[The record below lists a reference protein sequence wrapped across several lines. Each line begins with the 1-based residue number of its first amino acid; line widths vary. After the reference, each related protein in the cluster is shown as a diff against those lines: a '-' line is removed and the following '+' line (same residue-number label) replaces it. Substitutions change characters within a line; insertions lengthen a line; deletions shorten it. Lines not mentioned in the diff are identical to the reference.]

1 MIGVVM
7 AGGKGTRLRP
17 LTLDQPKPL
26 LPVAGRPVVQWGLR
40 SLERAG
46 IKEVVLTTAYRRELL
61 MDRLG
66 DGSDVGV
73 KIEYVEE
80 QKPLG
85 TAGGVKNAEH
95 LLDER
100 FVVMSADVVADVD
113 LGALVRFHEKSGAL
127 ATLALTEVED
137 PTQFGIVGLD
147 DKGRIER
154 FKEKPRP
161 EEAFSNLTNTGIYV
175 VEPEVLERVP
185 AGKPFD
191 WSKDVWTNMV
201 GEELYGTTLEGYWC
215 DVGRPEQLIEA
226 NLMMAKR
233 VGQDRFGAVEV
244 AEGAGVESS
253 VLMDGVRV
261 GSGAQVAGS
270 LLLPGVTVAAGAHVE
285 DSVLGQGTRV
295 GSHARLLRVVTG
307 TGQQVPQGA
316 TWTDKKMPDP
326 AEG

>member
-1 MIGVVM
+1 
-7 AGGKGTRLRP
+7 
-17 LTLDQPKPL
+17 
-26 LPVAGRPVVQWGLR
+26 
-40 SLERAG
+40 
-46 IKEVVLTTAYRRELL
+46 
-61 MDRLG
+61 
-66 DGSDVGV
+66 
-73 KIEYVEE
+73 
-80 QKPLG
+80 
-85 TAGGVKNAEH
+85 
-95 LLDER
+95 
-100 FVVMSADVVADVD
+100 
-113 LGALVRFHEKSGAL
+113 
-127 ATLALTEVED
+127 
-137 PTQFGIVGLD
+137 
-147 DKGRIER
+147 
-154 FKEKPRP
+154 
-161 EEAFSNLTNTGIYV
+161 
-175 VEPEVLERVP
+175 
-185 AGKPFD
+185 
-191 WSKDVWTNMV
+191 VWTNMV